1 MRPPWLTLP
10 EPNSRMASHSH
21 GNHLQLLHRGE
32 EFFPALI
39 AACDSASGEIFLE
52 TYIFALDP
60 TGERVKAAL
69 LRAAAR
75 GVSVLVMVDW
85 LGTGRAAV
93 ARLQSEF
100 EAAGV
105 RFAAFNPWFRRGVA
119 RTHRKIVVVD
129 ARLAFLG
136 GLNINDD
143 LLSDD
148 DSRTPLPAARWD
160 FAVSIAGPLVDAI
173 HAEVLGQ
180 WQRLT
185 PRPLRA
191 RFDNLRDYMARARPL
206 RAVQVHEAALV
217 VRDNL
222 RNRRA
227 IQRALLQALGRAGR
241 SALLVTPYFAP
252 GRKLR
257 KAMVI
262 AAQRGIDVTLLIGV
276 GQFAMQDAVAQSFYP
291 RLVRAGVRIVEYRRT
306 QLHGKVAVVDGDWA
320 TVGSSNFDGLSLF
333 VNHEANIIVRDREF
347 ATSLRDYILR
357 GVAEGVPVSLADV
370 ERLSLPRRAWNRFA
384 YGLYRAV
391 LQVLTLGSY
400 TR

>member
-1 MRPPWLTLP
+1 MRT
-10 EPNSRMASHSH
+10 ASYSH
-21 GNHLQLLHRGE
+21 GNHLSLLHRGA

-39 AACDSASGEIFLE
+39 AACDAAEEEIFVE
-52 TYIFALDP
+52 TYIFAADP

-75 GVSVLVMVDW
+75 GVTVHLTVDW
-85 LGTGRAAV
+85 LGTGRVAV
-93 ARLQSEF
+93 SRLKAEL
-100 EAAGV
+100 EPAGV

-129 ARLAFLG
+129 RRLAFLG

-148 DSRTPLPAARWD
+148 DSHTPLPAPRWD
-160 FAVSIAGPLVDAI
+160 FAVSIAGPLVDDI
-173 HAEVLGQ
+173 HAEVLAQ
-180 WQRLT
+180 WQRLAR
-185 PRPLRA
+185 RPLRA
-191 RFDNLRDYMARARPL
+191 RIENLRDYMVAARPL
-206 RAVQVHEAALV
+206 RAVEVEEAALV

-227 IQRALLQALGRAGR
+227 IQRALLQALGRASH

-257 KAMVI
+257 KAMMH
-262 AAQRGIDVTLLIGV
+262 AALRGIDVTLLIGV
-276 GQFAMQDAVAQSFYP
+276 GQFTMQDAVAQSFYP
-291 RLVRAGVRIVEYRRT
+291 RLVGAGIRIVEYRRT
-306 QLHGKVAVVDGDWA
+306 QLHGKVAAIDDEWA

-347 ATSLRDYILR
+347 ASSLRDYILR
-357 GVAEGVPVSLADV
+357 GVAEGVVVTPAAVA
-370 ERLSLPRRAWNRFA
+370 RLSLPRRVWNRFA